1 MGVIRNALQKQIQ
14 NDGLN
19 RYSNTTAIILSYD
32 IVTNTATIKFPDPN
46 GDGYMYREN
55 VTFAN
60 TLGAATGSGIYTGQ
74 TCTISFIGGNIWSP
88 IITGLA
94 DNLYESKTS
103 PDQGAYIIGVDNDNI
118 YTKPDNISP
127 MMNDWIDE
135 NNTNKN
141 KYNNDLWDYTKSD
154 TTQEVHELLQSMDK
168 YTAQESGITN
178 LDTKSTVK
186 LKENGDIDIFV
197 SHNVGIRISNTDH
210 KIYMYGLGLYLNN
223 RELKNYECLCYNNT
237 ENNNTNNT
245 SEKTDEEVQV
255 EFENNIKILDTNT
268 EELERCIARL
278 KEIHGKLNRYQ
289 LLEDY
294 ISEAKDI
301 KTTYQNGNC
310 TRKDIIRMNNRIMAL
325 NPIFESEIQDAQKVL
340 NPILKQ

>member
-1 MGVIRNALQKQIQ
+1 MGVIKNTLQKQI
-14 NDGLN
+14 NNNNLTK
-19 RYSNTTAIILSYD
+19 YSNTTAVILSYD

-46 GDGYMYREN
+46 GDGFLRREN

-60 TLGAATGSGIYTGQ
+60 TLGAATGSGIYAGQ

-94 DNLYESKTS
+94 DNLYEAKTS
-103 PDQGAYIIGVDNDNI
+103 SDQGAYIIGVDNDNI
-118 YTKPDNISP
+118 YTKPENISP

-135 NNTNKN
+135 NNTNQN

-154 TTQEVHELLQSMDK
+154 TSQEVHEILQSLDK
-168 YTAQESGITN
+168 YTAEESGMTN

-186 LKENGDIDIFV
+186 LRENGDIDIFV

-223 RELKNYECLCYNNT
+223 KELKNCQCLCYNNPNNNNSPDDT
-237 ENNNTNNT
+237 DDKIINEIENNL
-245 SEKTDEEVQV
+245 KLLEV
-255 EFENNIKILDTNT
+255 NT
-268 EELERCIARL
+268 EELEKCIARL
-278 KEIHGKLNRYQ
+278 KEIHGKLNRYK

-294 ISEAKDI
+294 IDEAKNI
-301 KTTYQNGNC
+301 KVTYSAGNC
-310 TRKDIIRMNNRIMAL
+310 TIKDITRMNNRILAL
-325 NPIFESEIQDAQKVL
+325 IPIFESEIQDAQNVL
-340 NPILKQ
+340 NPILK